1 MGCMTAFGYHCSHEQ
16 IAPSR
21 LLRHVVRAQEAGFD
35 AAMCSDHLAPW
46 LPEQGHSGYA
56 FSWLGAALQATTL
69 PFGVV
74 TAPGQRTHPVTT
86 AQAIATLGEMFPG
99 RFWAALGSG
108 EALNEHVTGDPWPDK
123 ETRERRLRECVDVI
137 RALLAGEE
145 VTHHGLV
152 RVDRARVWSLPAEPP
167 PIVAAAVSLESA
179 AEHAAWA
186 DGLITVGADPRAAR
200 DVVGA
205 YRDAGGVGPARLQVH
220 IAYAADEAAALT
232 MARRDW
238 RNGTVGAPECWDIA
252 MPDEFAQRAD
262 GATDDQLR
270 AGMIVTSDASV
281 LRDRLAELADAGF
294 DDLMLHQVGASA
306 DDQEV
311 FIDTLGERILPELR
325 SAS

>member
-1 MGCMTAFGYHCSHEQ
+1 MTAYGYHCSHEQ
-16 IAPSR
+16 IAPSQ
-21 LLRHVVRAQEAGFD
+21 LVRHAVRAQQAGFD

-56 FSWLGAALQATTL
+56 FSWLGAALQATAL

-86 AQAIATLGEMFPG
+86 AQAIATLAEMFPG

-152 RVDRARVWSLPAEPP
+152 HVDRARVWSLPAEPP
-167 PIVAAAVSLESA
+167 PLLAAAVSVESA

-186 DGLITVGADPRAAR
+186 DGLITVGSDPRAAR
-200 DVVGA
+200 DVVAA
-205 YRDAGGVGPARLQVH
+205 YRDAGGRGPVRLQVH
-220 IAYAADEAAALT
+220 LAWGADEADALD
-232 MARRDW
+232 MARRAW
-238 RNGTVGAPECWDIA
+238 RNGTVGAPECWDI
-252 MPDEFAQRAD
+252 PTPEQFAQRAA

-270 AGMIVTSDASV
+270 SGMLISADPSV
-281 LRDRLAELADAGF
+281 LRDRIAELTDAGF
-294 DDLMLHQVGASA
+294 DDVMLHQVGSA
-306 DDQEV
+306 EGEQEA
-311 FIDTLGERILPELR
+311 FIDTFGERVLPELR
-325 SAS
+325 SLA

>member
-1 MGCMTAFGYHCSHEQ
+1 MTAYGYHCSHEQ
-16 IAPSR
+16 IPPSR
-21 LLRHVVRAQEAGFD
+21 LLRHAVRAQDAGFD

-56 FSWLGAALQATTL
+56 FSWLGAALQATAL
-69 PFGVV
+69 PFGMV

-86 AQAIATLGEMFPG
+86 AQALATLAEMAPG

-108 EALNEHVTGDPWPDK
+108 EALNEHVTGDAWPDK

-152 RVDRARVWSLPAEPP
+152 TVDRARIWSLPAEPP
-167 PIVAAAVSLESA
+167 PLVAAAVSVESA

-186 DGLITVGADPRAAR
+186 DGLITVGSDPDAAR
-200 DVVGA
+200 KVVEA
-205 YRDAGGVGPARLQVH
+205 YRGAGGRGPARLQVH
-220 IAYAADEAAALT
+220 LALAATDAEALA

-238 RNGTVGAPECWDIA
+238 RNGAVGAPECWDIA
-252 MPDEFAQRAD
+252 MPDEFARRAD
-262 GATDDQLR
+262 TATDEQLR
-270 AGMIVTSDASV
+270 AAIIVTSDPSE
-281 LRDRLAELADAGF
+281 LRDRLAALAAAGF

-306 DDQEV
+306 DEQDA
-311 FIDTLGERILPELR
+311 FIDTFGERVLPELR
-325 SAS
+325 DAS

>member
-1 MGCMTAFGYHCSHEQ
+1 MTAYGYHCSHEQ
-16 IAPSR
+16 IPPSR
-21 LLRHVVRAQEAGFD
+21 LVRHALRAQEAGFD

-56 FSWLGAALQATTL
+56 FSWLGAALQATSL

-108 EALNEHVTGDPWPDK
+108 EAMNEHVTGDPWPDK
-123 ETRERRLRECVDVI
+123 ETREQRLRECVDVI

-145 VTHHGLV
+145 VTHDGLV
-152 RVDRARVWSLPAEPP
+152 RVDRARVYSLPAEPP
-167 PIVAAAVSLESA
+167 PLLAAAVSLESA

-186 DGLITVGADPRAAR
+186 DGLITVGTEARAAR
-200 DVVGA
+200 DVVQA
-205 YRDAGGVGPARLQVH
+205 YRGAGGPGPARLQVH
-220 IAYAADEAAALT
+220 IAYAESEARALD
-232 MARRDW
+232 MARRHW

-252 MPDEFAQRAD
+252 FPEEFARRTER
-262 GATDDQLR
+262 ATDEQLR

-294 DDLMLHQVGASA
+294 DDLMLHQVGAEA
-306 DDQEV
+306 DDQEA
-311 FIDTLGERILPELR
+311 FIDLLGERILPELR
-325 SAS
+325 TQL

>member
-1 MGCMTAFGYHCSHEQ
+1 MTAYGYHCSHEQ
-16 IAPSR
+16 IPPSR
-21 LLRHVVRAQEAGFD
+21 LLRHAVSAQEAGFD

-56 FSWLGAALQATTL
+56 FSWLGAALQATSL
-69 PFGVV
+69 PFGMV

-86 AQAIATLGEMFPG
+86 AQALATLAEMNPG

-108 EALNEHVTGDPWPDK
+108 EALNEHVTGDAWPDK

-152 RVDRARVWSLPAEPP
+152 RVDRARIWSLPAEPP
-167 PIVAAAVSLESA
+167 ALVAAAVSAESA

-186 DGLITVGADPRAAR
+186 DGLITVGCDPRAAQA
-200 DVVGA
+200 VLQA
-205 YRDAGGVGPARLQVH
+205 YRDAGGRGPARLQVH
-220 IAYAADEAAALT
+220 LALASTDDEALA

-238 RNGTVGAPECWDIA
+238 RNGAVPAPDCWDIA
-252 MPDEFAQRAD
+252 LPDDFARRAD
-262 GATDDQLR
+262 AATDEQLR
-270 AGMIVTSDASV
+270 AGIIVSADPSV
-281 LRDRLAELADAGF
+281 HRDRIAELADVGF
-294 DDLMLHQVGASA
+294 DAVMLHQVGAA
-306 DDQEV
+306 PADQEA
-311 FIDTLGERILPELR
+311 FIDTFGERVLPELR

>member
-1 MGCMTAFGYHCSHEQ
+1 MGAMTGYGYHCSHEQ

-21 LLRHVVRAQEAGFD
+21 LLRHAVRAQEAGFD
-35 AAMCSDHLAPW
+35 SAMCSDHLAPW
-46 LPEQGHSGYA
+46 VPEQGHSGYA
-56 FSWLGAALQATTL
+56 FSWLGAALQATNL

-86 AQAIATLGEMFPG
+86 AQAMATLAEMHPG

-108 EALNEHVTGDPWPDK
+108 EALNEHVTGDAWPDK

-167 PIVAAAVSLESA
+167 PIVAAAVSVESA

-186 DGLITVGADPRAAR
+186 DGLITVGTDPRAAR
-200 DVVGA
+200 DVIDA
-205 YRDAGGVGPARLQVH
+205 YRGAGGRGPVRLQVH
-220 IAYAADEAAALT
+220 LALAADEAEALA

-238 RNGTVGAPECWDIA
+238 RNGTVGAPDCWDIA
-252 MPDEFAQRAD
+252 MPDEFARRAGD
-262 GATDDQLR
+262 PTDDQLR
-270 AGMIVTSDASV
+270 AGIIIASDPSI

-306 DDQEV
+306 DEQEV
-311 FIDTLGERILPELR
+311 FIDTFGERILPELR